1 MNTYECFKGIFAVL
15 LNSDFHLE
23 HILADISYI
32 PSKLIIK
39 IELNMSIDLKE
50 VGNMLRKQAYIT
62 DNSVE
67 MSVYL
72 SMQLQKPLL
81 VEGPAG
87 VGKTEIAKV
96 LASAL
101 QTDLIRLQCYEGL
114 DATHAIYEWN
124 YQHQLIYLKM
134 HDSDVGKDKLEEHIF
149 SDKFLLKRPILDAIS
164 REKPP
169 VLLIDEIDRADEE
182 FESFL
187 LEVLSDWQ
195 ISIPEIGTI
204 KAKSKPHVILT
215 GNRTRELS
223 EALRRRCLYLWIEY
237 PDFEKE
243 LSILMTKIPG
253 LDQKLGEQIC
263 AFMEELRNLQLEK
276 TPGVAETLD
285 WARALAS
292 MHLKHLDKQVVE
304 DTLGVILKDWQDIRQ
319 TQDSLSELLEKTGV
333 ISRLG

>member
-1 MNTYECFKGIFAVL
+1 V
-15 LNSDFHLE
+15 
-23 HILADISYI
+23 
-32 PSKLIIK
+32 
-39 IELNMSIDLKE
+39 SIDLNNIRNIL
-50 VGNMLRKQAYIT
+50 GNQAYIT

-96 LASAL
+96 LAQAL
-101 QTDLIRLQCYEGL
+101 NTDLIRLQCYEGL
-114 DATHAIYEWN
+114 DATHALYEWN

-134 HDSDVGKDKLEEHIF
+134 HDDGGLPKEKLEEHIF
-149 SDKFLLKRPILDAIS
+149 SDKFLLKRPILEAIS

-204 KAKSKPHVILT
+204 KAKSKPYIILT

-223 EALRRRCLYLWIEY
+223 EALRRRCLYLWIDY

-243 LSILMTKIPG
+243 MTILKTKIPN
-253 LDQKLGEQIC
+253 LDLKLGEQIC
-263 AFMEELRNLQLEK
+263 AFMEELRNLKLEK

-285 WARALAS
+285 WAQALTT
-292 MHLKHLDKQVVE
+292 MHFTHLDKQIVE
-304 DTLGVILKDWQDIRQ
+304 DTLGVILKDWQDIRH

-333 ISRLG
+333 ISRLS